1 MSDDEIGCTVYR
13 NDELPKRSDLPACPV
28 ETCVSLI
35 GSKWKL
41 LIMRDLL
48 LYGSMR
54 VKALQRSVGG
64 VSQKVLT
71 TNLRSMEDAGLVVR
85 RVYAEVPPRVEY
97 SLTELGQSLRPI
109 MDSMWAWGG
118 VVPGFSEVT
127 PSLKVDITTRK
138 MSRVQ
143 IPLGATDKRA
153 GRGMCFAPACSF
165 WGI

>member
-1 MSDDEIGCTVYR
+1 M
-13 NDELPKRSDLPACPV
+13 
-28 ETCVSLI
+28 SLI

-48 LYGSMR
+48 LNGSMR
-54 VKALQRSVGG
+54 FKALQRSVGG

-109 MDSMWAWGG
+109 MDSMWTWGE
-118 VVPGFSEVT
+118 SYQA
-127 PSLKVDITTRK
+127 LAK
-138 MSRVQ
+138 
-143 IPLGATDKRA
+143 
-153 GRGMCFAPACSF
+153 
-165 WGI
+165 

>member
-1 MSDDEIGCTVYR
+1 MSDDEIGYTEYR
-13 NDELPKRSDLPACPV
+13 NDELPKKSDLPACPV
-28 ETCVSLI
+28 ETCVSRI

-48 LYGSMR
+48 LNGSMR
-54 VKALQRSVGG
+54 FKALQRSVGD

-109 MDSMWAWGG
+109 MDSMWVWGE
-118 VVPGFSEVT
+118 SYQA
-127 PSLKVDITTRK
+127 LAK
-138 MSRVQ
+138 
-143 IPLGATDKRA
+143 
-153 GRGMCFAPACSF
+153 
-165 WGI
+165 

>member
-1 MSDDEIGCTVYR
+1 M
-13 NDELPKRSDLPACPV
+13 
-28 ETCVSLI
+28 SLI

-54 VKALQRSVGG
+54 FKALQRSVGG

>member
-1 MSDDEIGCTVYR
+1 M
-13 NDELPKRSDLPACPV
+13 
-28 ETCVSLI
+28 SLI

-54 VKALQRSVGG
+54 FKALQRSVGG

-109 MDSMWAWGG
+109 MDSMWAWGE
-118 VVPGFSEVT
+118 SYQA
-127 PSLKVDITTRK
+127 LAK
-138 MSRVQ
+138 
-143 IPLGATDKRA
+143 
-153 GRGMCFAPACSF
+153 
-165 WGI
+165 

>member
-1 MSDDEIGCTVYR
+1 MSDDGISYTEYR
-13 NDELPKRSDLPACPV
+13 NDELPKRSNLPVCPV

-48 LYGSMR
+48 LNGSMR
-54 VKALQRSVGG
+54 FKALQRSIGG

-71 TNLRSMEDAGLVVR
+71 TNLRNMEDAGLIVR

-109 MDSMWAWGG
+109 MDSMWAWGE
-118 VVPGFSEVT
+118 SYQA
-127 PSLKVDITTRK
+127 LAK
-138 MSRVQ
+138 
-143 IPLGATDKRA
+143 
-153 GRGMCFAPACSF
+153 
-165 WGI
+165 

>member
-1 MSDDEIGCTVYR
+1 M
-13 NDELPKRSDLPACPV
+13 
-28 ETCVSLI
+28 SLI

-48 LYGSMR
+48 LNGSMR
-54 VKALQRSVGG
+54 FKALQRSVGG

-109 MDSMWAWGG
+109 MDSMWTWGE
-118 VVPGFSEVT
+118 SYQAMA
-127 PSLKVDITTRK
+127 R
-138 MSRVQ
+138 
-143 IPLGATDKRA
+143 
-153 GRGMCFAPACSF
+153 
-165 WGI
+165 

>member
-1 MSDDEIGCTVYR
+1 MSNDEIGYTEYR
-13 NDELPKRSDLPACPV
+13 NDELPERSDLPVCPV

-48 LYGSMR
+48 LNGSMR
-54 VKALQRSVGG
+54 FKALQRSIGG

-71 TNLRSMEDAGLVVR
+71 TNLRNMEDAGLVVR

-109 MDSMWAWGG
+109 MDSMWAWGE
-118 VVPGFSEVT
+118 SYQA
-127 PSLKVDITTRK
+127 LAK
-138 MSRVQ
+138 
-143 IPLGATDKRA
+143 
-153 GRGMCFAPACSF
+153 
-165 WGI
+165 